1 MTLLRN
7 SSILLRALEPEDLE
21 ILYRWENNTD
31 IWQYGSTLAPFSKF
45 IIREYIAE
53 SHRDI
58 YEIHQVRFM
67 IEQTETHTPIGLA
80 DLFDF
85 DPHHRRAAVGIL
97 IDTPFQCQGFGYMAL
112 QSLQEYAFSF
122 LKLHQLYA
130 YIPLEN
136 KAYLRL
142 FNKSGFVR
150 HGIFKEWL
158 LTQNGYTDVAMVQK
172 INSDKSL

>member
-7 SSILLRALEPEDLE
+7 QDIQLRALEPEDLDT
-21 ILYRWENNTD
+21 LYRWENNAD
-31 IWQYGSTLAPFSKF
+31 IWRYGSTLAPFSKF

-67 IEQTETHTPIGLA
+67 IEQIGTRTPIGLA

-97 IDTPFQCQGFGYMAL
+97 IDMPFQRQGLGFMAL
-112 QSLQEYAFSF
+112 QLLQEYAFSF
-122 LKLHQLYA
+122 LKIHQLYA
-130 YIPLEN
+130 YIPIDN
-136 KAYLRL
+136 KASLKL
-142 FNKSGFVR
+142 FDRSGFVC
-150 HGIFKEWL
+150 HGTFKEWL
-158 LTQNGYTDVAMVQK
+158 LTQNGYTDVALVQK
-172 INSDKSL
+172 INSDKFL